1 MIGGPALSL
10 PGRASYPPESVAK
23 ILVIDAEEKP
33 QVPFLRGS
41 LTRSLQDA
49 GVSFETAYSL
59 ASRIREDLNDSSQVT
74 TRALQALVI
83 KRLRA
88 LGNREEATTYSRLRR
103 PGGRVMVEE
112 ADGRLVPFSRARH
125 ERRLA
130 CCGLSVDE
138 AGAVT
143 QLLYRHLL
151 ATGPNP
157 IPVDRVGGITHGCVR
172 QEIGE
177 EAAYRYLVWT
187 HFSRSGRPLILLLS
201 GTAGC
206 GKSTTATMLANRLD
220 IVRTQSTDMLREI
233 MRVMVPERLLPV
245 LHRSSFD
252 AWKALPGH
260 AGAAS
265 CTDAALADGFRA
277 QAELLSVASEAV
289 VHRALR
295 ERVSFVLEGVHVN
308 PDFAG
313 SISHDPDA
321 VIETIMLAVLKPKRL
336 RRYIRGRGRQ
346 SPHRR
351 AERYLEN
358 FDDIWRLQAHLLD
371 QADQAGIPIIANND
385 REEVFRKIMLH
396 VIDRLSVGFA
406 ATPRE
411 VFGGQI
417 LQGHRMQSA

>member
-1 MIGGPALSL
+1 M
-10 PGRASYPPESVAK
+10 AK
-23 ILVIDAEEKP
+23 ILVIDAEEKT
-33 QVPFLRGS
+33 QVPFLRGI

-49 GVSFETAYSL
+49 GVSFDTAYSL
-59 ASRIREDLNDSSQVT
+59 ASRIREDLDDSSQVT

-83 KRLRA
+83 RRLRA
-88 LGNREEATTYSRLRR
+88 IGSRAEATTYSRQRH
-103 PGGRVMVEE
+103 PGGQVMIEE

-138 AGAVT
+138 SAAVT

-151 ATGPNP
+151 ATGQSP
-157 IPVDRVGGITHGCVR
+157 IPVDRLGGITHGCVR

-177 EAAYRYLVWT
+177 EAAHRYLVWT
-187 HFSRSGRPLILLLS
+187 EFARSGRPLVLLLG

-206 GKSTTATMLANRLD
+206 GKSTTATMLASRLD

-245 LHRSSFD
+245 LHRSSFN
-252 AWKALPGH
+252 AWKALPGQ
-260 AGAAS
+260 ADVSS
-265 CTDAALADGFRA
+265 CTDTALADGFRA
-277 QAELLSVASEAV
+277 QSELLSVASEAV

-308 PDFAG
+308 PAFAE
-313 SISHDPDA
+313 SISNDADA
-321 VIETIMLAVLKPKRL
+321 VIETIMLAVLRPKRL
-336 RRYIRGRGRQ
+336 RRYIRGRGRE

-371 QADQAGIPIIANND
+371 QADQAGIPIIANDD

-396 VIDRLSVGFA
+396 MIDRLSDGFA
-406 ATPRE
+406 ATPRDI
-411 VFGGQI
+411 FGEQI
-417 LQGHRMQSA
+417 LQTRRIQPA

>member
-1 MIGGPALSL
+1 M
-10 PGRASYPPESVAK
+10 AK
-23 ILVIDAEEKP
+23 IVVIDAEEKT
-33 QVPFLRGS
+33 QVPFLRGI

-49 GVSFETAYSL
+49 GVSFDTAYSL
-59 ASRIREDLNDSSQVT
+59 ASRIREELNDSTQVT

-83 KRLRA
+83 RRLRA
-88 LGNREEATTYSRLRR
+88 IGSRDHATTYSRQRH
-103 PGGRVMVEE
+103 PGGRVMIKD

-138 AGAVT
+138 AAPVT

-151 ATGPNP
+151 ATGLNP
-157 IPVDRVGGITHGCVR
+157 IPVDRLGGITHGCVR
-172 QEIGE
+172 HEIGE
-177 EAAYRYLVWT
+177 DAAHRYLVWT
-187 HFSRSGRPLILLLS
+187 HFVRSGRPLVLLIS

-206 GKSTTATMLANRLD
+206 GKSTTATMLASRLD

-245 LHRSSFD
+245 LHRSSFN

-260 AGAAS
+260 ADMDS
-265 CTDAALADGFRA
+265 STDAALADGYRA

-289 VHRALR
+289 VQRALR

-308 PDFAG
+308 PSFAT
-313 SISHDPDA
+313 SIPSDADA
-321 VIETIMLAVLKPKRL
+321 VVETVMLAVLKPNRL
-336 RRYIRGRGRQ
+336 RRYITGRGRE

-358 FDDIWRLQAHLLD
+358 FDDIWRLQTHLLD
-371 QADQAGIPIIANND
+371 QADQAGIAIIPNND
-385 REEVFRKIMLH
+385 REEVFRTIMLH
-396 VIDRLSVGFA
+396 VIDGLSDGLC

-417 LQGHRMQSA
+417 IQSHPLQPG

>member
-1 MIGGPALSL
+1 M
-10 PGRASYPPESVAK
+10 AK
-23 ILVIDAEEKP
+23 ILVIDTEGKT
-33 QVPFLRGS
+33 QVPFLRGI

-49 GVSFETAYSL
+49 GVSFDTAYSL
-59 ASRIREDLNDSSQVT
+59 ASRIRDELNSSNQVATSQVT
-74 TRALQALVI
+74 TRTLQALVI
-83 KRLRA
+83 RRLRA
-88 LGNREEATTYSRLRR
+88 IGSREEAITYSRQRR
-103 PGGRVMVEE
+103 PGGQVVIEE

-125 ERRLA
+125 ERRLS

-138 AGAVT
+138 AAAVT

-151 ATGPNP
+151 TTGPKP
-157 IPVDRVGGITHGCVR
+157 IPVDRIGGITHGCVR
-172 QEIGE
+172 EEIGE
-177 EAAYRYLVWT
+177 EAAHRYLVWT
-187 HFSRSGRPLILLLS
+187 HFARSGRPLILLLS

-206 GKSTTATMLANRLD
+206 GKSTTAAMLANRLD

-252 AWKALPGH
+252 AWKALPGN
-260 AGAAS
+260 AGTVS
-265 CTDAALADGFRA
+265 CTDAVLADGFRA

-289 VHRALR
+289 LHRALR

-308 PDFAG
+308 PAFAE
-313 SISHDPDA
+313 SVSHDADA

-358 FDDIWRLQAHLLD
+358 FDDIWRLQTHLLD
-371 QADQAGIPIIANND
+371 EADQTGIPIIPNDD
-385 REEVFRKIMLH
+385 REDVFRKIMLH
-396 VIDRLSVGFA
+396 VIDRLSDGFT
-406 ATPRE
+406 ATPRD
-411 VFGGQI
+411 VFGEQI
-417 LQGHRMQSA
+417 LQLHRAQSA

>member
-1 MIGGPALSL
+1 M
-10 PGRASYPPESVAK
+10 AK
-23 ILVIDAEEKP
+23 ILVIDAEEKT
-33 QVPFLRGS
+33 QVPFLRGI

-49 GVSFETAYSL
+49 GVSFDTAYSL
-59 ASRIREDLNDSSQVT
+59 ASRIRGDLNDSSQVT

-88 LGNREEATTYSRLRR
+88 LGNREQASAYSRQRR
-103 PGGRVMVEE
+103 PGGQVMVEE
-112 ADGRLVPFSRARH
+112 ADGRFVPFSRARH
-125 ERRLA
+125 ERRLS

-138 AGAVT
+138 AAAVT

-151 ATGPNP
+151 TTGPNP
-157 IPVDRVGGITHGCVR
+157 IPVDRVAGITHGCVR
-172 QEIGE
+172 EEIGE
-177 EAAYRYLVWT
+177 DAAHRYLVWT
-187 HFSRSGRPLILLLS
+187 HFARSGRPLVLMLS

-206 GKSTTATMLANRLD
+206 GKSTTAAMLANRLD

-252 AWKALPGH
+252 AWKALPAH
-260 AGAAS
+260 ADSAT
-265 CTDAALADGFRA
+265 CTDAVLADGYRA

-289 VHRALR
+289 VYRALR

-308 PDFAG
+308 PAFAA
-313 SISHDPDA
+313 SISHDVDA

-336 RRYIRGRGRQ
+336 RRYIRGRSRK

-351 AERYLEN
+351 AERYLES
-358 FDDIWRLQAHLLD
+358 FDHIWRLQDHLLD
-371 QADQAGIPIIANND
+371 QADQAGIPIVANND

-396 VIDRLSVGFA
+396 VIDRLSDGFS
-406 ATPRE
+406 ATPRD
-411 VFGGQI
+411 VFGEQI
-417 LQGHRMQSA
+417 LQLHRVQSA

>member
-1 MIGGPALSL
+1 M
-10 PGRASYPPESVAK
+10 AK
-23 ILVIDAEEKP
+23 ILVIGAEENT
-33 QVPFLRGS
+33 QVPFLRGI

-49 GVSFETAYSL
+49 GVSFDSAYSL
-59 ASRIREDLNDSSQVT
+59 ASRIREDLDDSSRVT
-74 TRALQALVI
+74 TRDLKALVI

-88 LGNREEATTYSRLRR
+88 IGSREEAAAYSRQRR
-103 PGGRVMVEE
+103 PGGRVMIEE
-112 ADGRLVPFSRARH
+112 ADSRLVPFSRARH

-138 AGAVT
+138 AAAVT
-143 QLLYRHLL
+143 QLLYRYLL
-151 ATGPNP
+151 RTGPNP
-157 IPVDRVGGITHGCVR
+157 IPVDRIGGITHGCVR

-177 EAAYRYLVWT
+177 EAAHRYLVWT
-187 HFSRSGRPLILLLS
+187 QFARSGRPLVLLLG

-206 GKSTTATMLANRLD
+206 GKSTTATMLASRLD

-245 LHRSSFD
+245 LHRSSFN
-252 AWKALPGH
+252 AWKALPGQ
-260 AGAAS
+260 AGVSS

-277 QAELLSVASEAV
+277 QSELLSVASEAV

-308 PDFAG
+308 PAFAE
-313 SISHDPDA
+313 SISHDADA

-336 RRYIRGRGRQ
+336 RRYIRGRGRE

-371 QADQAGIPIIANND
+371 QADHAGIPIIANDD

-396 VIDRLSVGFA
+396 VIDRLSDGFTT
-406 ATPRE
+406 TPRD

-417 LQGHRMQSA
+417 LQAHRIQPA

>member
-1 MIGGPALSL
+1 M
-10 PGRASYPPESVAK
+10 AK
-23 ILVIDAEEKP
+23 ILVIDAEGKT
-33 QVPFLRGS
+33 QVPFLRGI

-59 ASRIREDLNDSSQVT
+59 ASHIREDLDDSSQVT

-83 KRLRA
+83 RRLRA
-88 LGNREEATTYSRLRR
+88 IGRREEATTYSRQRR

-157 IPVDRVGGITHGCVR
+157 IPIDRVGGITHGCVR

-177 EAAYRYLVWT
+177 EAAHRYLVWT
-187 HFSRSGRPLILLLS
+187 HFARSGRPLILLLS

-206 GKSTTATMLANRLD
+206 GKSTTATMLASRLD
-220 IVRTQSTDMLREI
+220 IVRMQSTDMLREI

-252 AWKALPGH
+252 AWRALPGH
-260 AGAAS
+260 AGMDS
-265 CTDAALADGFRA
+265 GSDAALADGYRA

-308 PDFAG
+308 PTFAK
-313 SISHDPDA
+313 SISHEADA
-321 VIETIMLAVLKPKRL
+321 VIETIMLVVLKPKRL
-336 RRYIRGRGRQ
+336 RRYIRGRGREI
-346 SPHRR
+346 PHRR
-351 AERYLEN
+351 AERYLEH
-358 FDDIWRLQAHLLD
+358 FDDIWRLQTYLLD
-371 QADQAGIPIIANND
+371 QADQAGIPILSNDD
-385 REEVFRKIMLH
+385 REEVFRRIMLH
-396 VIDRLSVGFA
+396 VIDRLSAGFA
-406 ATPRE
+406 ATPRD
-411 VFGGQI
+411 VFGGQR
-417 LQGHRMQSA
+417 LRAHRRPPA

>member
-1 MIGGPALSL
+1 M
-10 PGRASYPPESVAK
+10 AK
-23 ILVIDAEEKP
+23 ILVIDAEEKT
-33 QVPFLRGS
+33 QVPFLRGI

-59 ASRIREDLNDSSQVT
+59 ASRIREDLNDSTQVT

-83 KRLRA
+83 RRLRA
-88 LGNREEATTYSRLRR
+88 LGSREEATTYSRQRR
-103 PGGRVMVEE
+103 PGGRVMIED

-138 AGAVT
+138 AEAVT
-143 QLLYRHLL
+143 HLLYRHLL
-151 ATGPNP
+151 TTGPNP
-157 IPVDRVGGITHGCVR
+157 IPVDRLAGITHGCVR

-177 EAAYRYLVWT
+177 EAAHRYLVWT
-187 HFSRSGRPLILLLS
+187 HFARSGRPLILLLG

-206 GKSTTATMLANRLD
+206 GKSTTATMLASRLD

-233 MRVMVPERLLPV
+233 MRIMVPERLLPV
-245 LHRSSFD
+245 LHRSSFS
-252 AWKALPGH
+252 AWKAFPGH
-260 AGAAS
+260 ADMAS
-265 CTDAALADGFRA
+265 CSDAALADGYRA
-277 QAELLSVASEAV
+277 QAELLCVASEAV
-289 VHRALR
+289 VQRALR
-295 ERVSFVLEGVHVN
+295 ERVSFVLEGVHVT
-308 PDFAG
+308 PAFAG
-313 SISHDPDA
+313 SIAHDADA

-336 RRYIRGRGRQ
+336 RRYIRGRGRE

-358 FDDIWRLQAHLLD
+358 FDDIWRLQTHLLD
-371 QADQAGIPIIANND
+371 QADQAGIPIIPNND

-396 VIDRLSVGFA
+396 VIDGLSDGLS

-417 LQGHRMQSA
+417 LQSHRLQPG